1 MIVLDACI
9 VVDFLLD
16 IVPFN
21 RQITARIEAEA
32 HQLAVPHLLDIEVTQ
47 VLRRFVLRGT
57 ITHKRASGA
66 IEDLSDLPVVRYPH
80 TPMLSRIFQLRDNLT
95 AYDATYVALA
105 EYLGAGLLTKDAAF
119 KSIPGSAVAIELLTR
134 ESAGR

>member
-1 MIVLDACI
+1 MIVLDACV
-9 VVDFLLD
+9 VVDFLLG
-16 IVPFN
+16 IVPFSTK
-21 RQITARIEAEA
+21 IAARIEAEA
-32 HQLAVPHLLDIEVTQ
+32 PELAVPHLLDIEVTQ

-95 AYDATYVALA
+95 AYDATYVVLA
-105 EYLGAGLLTKDAAF
+105 EYLGASLLTKDAAF
-119 KSIPGSAVAIELLTR
+119 ISIPGSSVAVELLTP
-134 ESAGR
+134 